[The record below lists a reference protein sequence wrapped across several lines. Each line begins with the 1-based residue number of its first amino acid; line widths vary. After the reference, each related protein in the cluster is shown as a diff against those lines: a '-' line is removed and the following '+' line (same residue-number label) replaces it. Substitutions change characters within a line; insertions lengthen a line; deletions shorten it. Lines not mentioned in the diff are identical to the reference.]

1 MIEACLAL
9 KSTQYPAFNI
19 SYMFII
25 LFFMFY
31 VRFTLEQSTF
41 NGLLNGAIKR
51 DGEAK
56 QTISILWKG
65 ICIHIHIHIS
75 LFVLEI
81 VSPDERLSQ
90 RGAAEVHWKRKTN
103 RANTLCL
110 VALTSGT
117 LWANKFYDY

>member
-1 MIEACLAL
+1 
-9 KSTQYPAFNI
+9 
-19 SYMFII
+19 MFII

-31 VRFTLEQSTF
+31 DRFTLGQSTF

-51 DGEAK
+51 DEEAK

-65 ICIHIHIHIS
+65 ICIHIHIYIS

-81 VSPDERLSQ
+81 VSPDYRLSQ
-90 RGAAEVHWKRKTN
+90 RGAAVVRWKRKTN
-103 RANTLCL
+103 RANTLRL

-117 LWANKFYDY
+117 LCANIEANFMIISELG